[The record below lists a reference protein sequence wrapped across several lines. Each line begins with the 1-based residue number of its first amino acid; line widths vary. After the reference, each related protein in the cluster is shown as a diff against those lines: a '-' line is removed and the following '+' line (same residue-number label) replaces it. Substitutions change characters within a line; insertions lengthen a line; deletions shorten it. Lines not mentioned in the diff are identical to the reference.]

1 LVLLLLLLLLL
12 LALSMHTGDV
22 VFLASDG
29 IADNFD
35 PVVRKQASSR
45 AIGEGSSRQPGVAA
59 LSPAKCHK
67 MGIADMA
74 GVLKDACGKLQAG
87 RNSLSGSSKQQQVVQ
102 EHLQAAARYGEQQQE
117 QQQLQQQREAT
128 AYVQQQLQ
136 QLEQQ
141 AAGLTQQQQQQRKN
155 FSNASPP
162 PLEGIDGRC
171 LTAQATVQSLLS
183 FVERGTAAQRQVLEQ
198 ANAGGCKGPDELGDL
213 IANLPGKMDHA
224 SVVAYKV
231 G

>member
-1 LVLLLLLLLLL
+1 
-12 LALSMHTGDV
+12 
-22 VFLASDG
+22 LASDG

-35 PVVRKQASSR
+35 PVVRKQASAR
-45 AIGEGSSRQPGVAA
+45 AIGEGSSRHPGITA
-59 LSPAKCHK
+59 LSPAKCHN
-67 MGIADMA
+67 MTLADMA
-74 GVLKDACGKLQAG
+74 GVLKDACRKQQQG
-87 RNSLSGSSKQQQVVQ
+87 RCNSVSGSSKQRKLVQ
-102 EHLQAAARYGEQQQE
+102 DQLQAAAGMGAAQQE

-141 AAGLTQQQQQQRKN
+141 AAGATPKQQQQR
-155 FSNASPP
+155 SSSSSSLQ
-162 PLEGIDGRC
+162 PLDSVDGRC
-171 LTAQATVQSLLS
+171 LTADATVRALLT

-198 ANAGGCKGPDELGDL
+198 ANTDGCKGPDELGDL

>member
-1 LVLLLLLLLLL
+1 
-12 LALSMHTGDV
+12 V

-45 AIGEGSSRQPGVAA
+45 AIGEGSSRQPGITA

-67 MGIADMA
+67 MALADMA
-74 GVLKDACGKLQAG
+74 GVLKDACRKVQQGC
-87 RNSLSGSSKQQQVVQ
+87 NSLSGSSKQRQIVQ
-102 EHLQAAARYGEQQQE
+102 EQLQAAAGYGAQQQE

-141 AAGLTQQQQQQRKN
+141 AANPEQQQQQQQQRN
-155 FSNASPP
+155 SSSASPP
-162 PLEGIDGRC
+162 LEVVDGRC
-171 LTAQATVQSLLS
+171 LTAHATVHALLS

-198 ANAGGCKGPDELGDL
+198 ANVDGCKGPDELGDL